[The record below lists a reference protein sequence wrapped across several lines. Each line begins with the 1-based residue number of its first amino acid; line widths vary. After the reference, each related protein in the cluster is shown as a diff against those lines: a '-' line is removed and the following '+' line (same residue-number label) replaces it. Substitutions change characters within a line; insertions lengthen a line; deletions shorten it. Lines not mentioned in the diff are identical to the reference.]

1 MSAQIVPPKEG
12 AIFRQDGTVLEQNVN
27 DLNQDGDVF
36 NQDGVSLEQEC
47 GESDPQSPNDIT
59 TTYNSKPESPE
70 LQDFKN
76 LKISNV
82 STPVHSIKDIPD
94 ISRRDLS
101 NDTNLSQDIND
112 INPRKI
118 SSSAPNPTVFLEP
131 QRNLLQPIHDR
142 TIIGD
147 MSEYSDSSQLDPNVT
162 VFDENKDIGR
172 QYNRS
177 VSEPPVRPTLL
188 EGNQE
193 MSTKEG
199 GRGGADAVIIP
210 TIFCSNPGS
219 YQNLAQ
225 TPRNPILSITLPEP
239 RGIQSL
245 A

>member
-1 MSAQIVPPKEG
+1 MEK
-12 AIFRQDGTVLEQNVN
+12 NVD
-27 DLNQDGDVF
+27 DLNQDGDFF
-36 NQDGVSLEQEC
+36 NQSGVSLELEC
-47 GESDPQSPNDIT
+47 GESDHQLPNDIT
-59 TTYNSKPESPE
+59 TTYDSKPESPG

-94 ISRRDLS
+94 ISRIDLF
-101 NDTNLSQDIND
+101 DDINLSQDINGV
-112 INPRKI
+112 NPREI

-162 VFDENKDIGR
+162 VFDENKDKGR

-193 MSTKEG
+193 ISTRREG
-199 GRGGADAVIIP
+199 GSSPAVS
-210 TIFCSNPGS
+210 CSNPGS
-219 YQNLAQ
+219 
-225 TPRNPILSITLPEP
+225 
-239 RGIQSL
+239 
-245 A
+245 